1 MARRTRHVLESR
13 SIYQSKEDLK
23 VMIRI
28 TSKVK
33 IASGIA
39 AGALALGAAGAYAAN
54 ANNTISVAGA
64 PTITL
69 PNGGPP
75 LVSVD
80 KKTLTVP
87 TTFATKGDCI
97 SFFAKNR
104 DFALA
109 PTGGSTTVSKNYHGK
124 LMSGLQS
131 WCQNQV
137 KATTKTDATETE
149 TPDAQQ
155 SSAPE
160 TDSTDTTNSGSSHGQ
175 GHGNGHGHGR
185 QANETD

>member
-1 MARRTRHVLESR
+1 
-13 SIYQSKEDLK
+13 
-23 VMIRI
+23 MIRI

-33 IASGIA
+33 IATGIA

-64 PTITL
+64 PTISL
-69 PNGGPP
+69 PNGGPT

-80 KKTLTVP
+80 NKTLTLP
-87 TTFATKGDCI
+87 QNFATQGFATKGACI

-124 LMSGLQS
+124 LVSGLQT
-131 WCQNQV
+131 WCENQV
-137 KATTKTDATETE
+137 KKTAKSDTAESQ
-149 TPDAQQ
+149 TPDVEQ
-155 SSAPE
+155 SAAPE
-160 TDSTDTTNSGSSHGQ
+160 TDSTDTTQSGSHGK
-175 GHGNGHGHGR
+175 GHANGKHAH
-185 QANETD
+185 QTD

>member
-1 MARRTRHVLESR
+1 
-13 SIYQSKEDLK
+13 
-23 VMIRI
+23 MIRI

-64 PTITL
+64 PTISL
-69 PNGGPP
+69 PNGGPT

-104 DFALA
+104 DFAIA

-149 TPDAQQ
+149 TPDAQE
-155 SSAPE
+155 SAAPE
-160 TDSTDTTNSGSSHGQ
+160 TDSADTTNAGGSHGQ
-175 GHGNGHGHGR
+175 GHGNHGHGHGTHS
-185 QANETD
+185 ETD

>member
-1 MARRTRHVLESR
+1 
-13 SIYQSKEDLK
+13 
-23 VMIRI
+23 MIRI

-54 ANNTISVAGA
+54 ANNTITVTNPTPITLGSTSTSQLKLISLNGQTTLTA
-64 PTITL
+64 PTFT
-69 PNGGPP
+69 NAGQC
-75 LVSVD
+75 VSW
-80 KKTLTVP
+80 L
-87 TTFATKGDCI
+87 AQN
-97 SFFAKNR
+97 KNI
-104 DFALA
+104 ALA
-109 PTGGSTTVSKNYHGK
+109 PSGTLPTTLKLSKNYHGK
-124 LMSGLQS
+124 LMSAANT
-131 WCQNQV
+131 WCKTQV
-137 KATTKTDATETE
+137 KASTKTDATETE

-160 TDSTDTTNSGSSHGQ
+160 TDSTDTTDSGSSHGQ

>member
-1 MARRTRHVLESR
+1 
-13 SIYQSKEDLK
+13 
-23 VMIRI
+23 MIRI

-54 ANNTISVAGA
+54 ASNTVSVAGA
-64 PTITL
+64 PTIAL
-69 PNGGPP
+69 PNSGPT

-80 KKTLTVP
+80 GKTLTLP
-87 TTFATKGDCI
+87 QNFASKGDCI

-109 PTGGSTTVSKNYHGK
+109 PTGGSTKVSKNYHGK
-124 LMSGLQS
+124 LMSGLQN
-131 WCQNQV
+131 WCKSQV
-137 KATTKTDATETE
+137 KATTKSDATETE
-149 TPDAQQ
+149 TPDAQD
-155 SSAPE
+155 SAAPE

-175 GHGNGHGHGR
+175 GHGHGHGQGR